1 MPAIPEATTC
11 RCQPPTKWLAC
22 RRLPGLLLGAW
33 LVAASCT
40 LPAATLPEDQLV
52 MPVPPAPCPEGACLT
67 TASHTPDIWAVS
79 TRGLPDIGCMPT
91 APHVGV
97 EKLGNNRR
105 WQRSDLASLMEDST
119 RPLLL
124 FVHGDRYDHGS
135 ALQQGLFLAS
145 RAAACCPTAPPFR
158 TVVISWPSSKDGILL
173 CDTRKKYERSMS
185 EGHYLA
191 WLLGQVNPERPVAL
205 IGYSYGALITLEALN
220 HLVEAH
226 RTGRHD
232 VQPWPGRT
240 GRVQVIFIAAAVR
253 QDAFAPRGAYRHALT
268 CIDRLTLL
276 NNSRDK
282 ALRFFEH
289 VDRTMTADALGHEGM
304 PSRWI
309 PAGTEF
315 LQLDATNV
323 VGKNHRLLPYLESPA
338 LARRICTGAMEGLST
353 P

>member
-1 MPAIPEATTC
+1 MSAIPEATFC
-11 RCQPPTKWLAC
+11 RCQPLTSGLAC
-22 RRLPGLLLGAW
+22 RRLLGRLLGVW
-33 LVAASCT
+33 LVAASCS
-40 LPAATLPEDQLV
+40 LPAANLPEEELV
-52 MPVPPAPCPEGACLT
+52 MPAPSAPYPEATSLA
-67 TASHTPDIWAVS
+67 TASTTPDIWAVS
-79 TRGLPDIGCMPT
+79 TRSLPDIGCMPNS
-91 APHVGV
+91 AHVAV
-97 EKLGNNRR
+97 EKLGDNRR
-105 WQRSDLASLMEDST
+105 WQRSDLPSLLENPT
-119 RPLLL
+119 QPLLL

-158 TVVISWPSSKDGILL
+158 TVVFSWPSSKQGILL

-191 WLLGQVNPERPVAL
+191 WLLGQVEPQRPVAL

-220 HLVEAH
+220 HLVDAH

-253 QDAFAPRGAYRHALT
+253 QDAFAPRGAYRNALT

-282 ALRFFEH
+282 ALRFFEY
-289 VDRTMTADALGHEGM
+289 VDRSMTADALGHEGM

-315 LQLDATNV
+315 LQLDATNI
-323 VGKNHRLLPYLESPA
+323 VGKNHRLLPYLEAPA
-338 LARRICTGAMEGLST
+338 LARRICTGAVEGLST